1 MGLVGCGQ
9 KKAVEETTVATSET
23 GSESSTVLKGTV
35 SKSSTGSDGADTIL
49 TITAGGSQVM
59 LDEVRYYAYTAQ
71 ATYET
76 YYLTKGKEIDWDS
89 KMDGNVTWEQGVKS
103 LVLDDIC
110 KREWLNEISSQYDIK
125 LTKKE
130 KSSVKT
136 KALEYFKNTNV
147 KLAKKIN
154 ISEGR
159 LIKVFEKAEI
169 ADKTEKKMEKDGSST
184 KEMYIKWKKEIML
197 RQNHNGITLISR
209 KRYLHWRMLNEK
221 DRKMH
226 IKRSYC
232 SASYDWS
239 N

>member
-1 MGLVGCGQ
+1 MRKKLICILAGFTVAVGLVGCGQ
-9 KKAVEETTVATSET
+9 GKAVEETTVATSET
-23 GSESSTVLKGTV
+23 GSESSTVLKGTA
-35 SKSSTGSDGADTIL
+35 SKSSTGSDGADTTL

-130 KSSVKT
+130 KLSVKT

-169 ADKTEKKMEKDGSST
+169 ADK
-184 KEMYIKWKKEIML
+184 
-197 RQNHNGITLISR
+197 N
-209 KRYLHWRMLNEK
+209 
-221 DRKMH
+221 
-226 IKRSYC
+226 
-232 SASYDWS
+232 
-239 N
+239 

>member
-1 MGLVGCGQ
+1 MAGFTVAVGLVGCGQ
-9 KKAVEETTVATSET
+9 GKTVEETTVATSET

-130 KSSVKT
+130 KLSVKT

-169 ADKTEKKMEKDGSST
+169 AKKTEKKMEKDGSST
-184 KEMYIKWKKEIML
+184 KEMYIKWKKGNNVTAESQWNNI
-197 RQNHNGITLISR
+197 NFKEAIFTLEDV
-209 KRYLHWRMLNEK
+209 K
-221 DRKMH
+221 
-226 IKRSYC
+226 
-232 SASYDWS
+232 
-239 N
+239 

>member
-1 MGLVGCGQ
+1 MRKKLICILAGLTVAVGFVGCGQ
-9 KKAVEETTVATSET
+9 GKAVEETTVATSET
-23 GSESSTVLKGTV
+23 GSESSTVLKGTA
-35 SKSSTGSDGADTIL
+35 SKSSTGSDGADTTL

-89 KMDGNVTWEQGVKS
+89 KMDGDVTWEQGVKS

-110 KREWLNEISSQYDIK
+110 KREWLNEVSSQYDIK

-154 ISEGR
+154 ISEDR

-169 ADKTEKKMEKDGSST
+169 ADKTERKMEKDGSST
-184 KEMYIKWKKEIML
+184 KEMYIKWKKGNNVTAESQWNNI
-197 RQNHNGITLISR
+197 NFKEAIFTLEDV
-209 KRYLHWRMLNEK
+209 K
-221 DRKMH
+221 
-226 IKRSYC
+226 
-232 SASYDWS
+232 
-239 N
+239 